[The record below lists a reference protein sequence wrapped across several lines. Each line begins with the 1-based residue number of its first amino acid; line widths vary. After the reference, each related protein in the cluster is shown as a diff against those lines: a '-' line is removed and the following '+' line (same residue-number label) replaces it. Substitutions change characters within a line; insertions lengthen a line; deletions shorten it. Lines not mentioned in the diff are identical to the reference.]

1 MAKRKRL
8 KTKQKPKQQPKP
20 KLKAKPKAKPI
31 PIPKPIPK
39 PKPKAKPKND
49 APEKFE
55 ISYGESH
62 MEIVKKWFPGCGVCI
77 AGTVAII
84 AVTNVLIMMLSSNEP
99 FMAGVGYLIGMLVV
113 VYFSLAHVFN
123 KTHIVVSRG
132 MIEVR
137 HRPLPWPGNKKL
149 LFTELDQLYARKR
162 IENCDIENGPSYT
175 TYVHEVRVICSEGEH
190 VTLIKSLESNE
201 EALYIEQ
208 KIEEYLGIKNV
219 SVAGEAGR

>member
-8 KTKQKPKQQPKP
+8 KTKKKPKQQPKP
-20 KLKAKPKAKPI
+20 KPKPKAKPKAKPI
-31 PIPKPIPK
+31 
-39 PKPKAKPKND
+39 PKAKPKND

-84 AVTNVLIMMLSSNEP
+84 AVTNVLIMMWSSIEP
-99 FMAGVGYLIGMLVV
+99 SSENLMSGVGSGIGMLVV
-113 VYFSLAHVFN
+113 VYVSLAYVFN
-123 KTHIVVSRG
+123 STHFVVSRG
-132 MIEVR
+132 MIVVR

-149 LFTELDQLYARKR
+149 FFIELDQLYVREKIKHYR
-162 IENCDIENGPSYT
+162 DKEGRPCRTVY
-175 TYVHEVRVICSEGEH
+175 HEVRAISDGQH
-190 VTLIKSLESNE
+190 VTLVRSLENNE
-201 EALYIEQ
+201 EALYVEK

-219 SVAGEAGR
+219 SVAGEVGR

>member
-1 MAKRKRL
+1 
-8 KTKQKPKQQPKP
+8 
-20 KLKAKPKAKPI
+20 
-31 PIPKPIPK
+31 
-39 PKPKAKPKND
+39 
-49 APEKFE
+49 
-55 ISYGESH
+55 

-84 AVTNVLIMMLSSNEP
+84 AVTNVLIMLLSNEP

-137 HRPLPWPGNKKL
+137 HRPMPWPGNKKL
-149 LFTELDQLYARKR
+149 FFTELDQLYVRER
-162 IENCDIENGPSYT
+162 IEQRYGENGPSYT
-175 TYVHEVRVICSEGEH
+175 TYHEVRVICSEGEH

-208 KIEEYLGIKNV
+208 NIEEYLGIKNV
-219 SVAGEAGR
+219 SVAGEVGR